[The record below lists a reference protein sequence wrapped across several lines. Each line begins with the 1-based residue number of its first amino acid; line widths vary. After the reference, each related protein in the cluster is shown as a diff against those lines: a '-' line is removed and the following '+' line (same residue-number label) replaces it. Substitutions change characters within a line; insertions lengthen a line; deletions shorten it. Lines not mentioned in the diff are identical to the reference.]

1 MKQPQKITGIIL
13 AAGASARMGRTKQLL
28 PFRGQTILECVVDSA
43 LASCLHRIVVV
54 LGYEYEALEPL
65 LAKKDVTVI
74 HNRHYEKGQSS
85 STKVGLQALTEKI
98 DAALFLLGDQPLV
111 TPEIIN
117 LIILSELDRLATD
130 AVARVGQHRD
140 VVPFGLVVTVRYGNP
155 DTGRISVAILRS
167 GVIAGVEV
175 QRQHVVNVGRWL
187 VRIHGERV
195 VFLQYPAEPINRV
208 AVVVHDVQVKIRSIR
223 RGGRQKTKHQQ
234 AKVAHKC
241 RCLRSTDIHFR
252 LSQNAATRRDVKS
265 FCSAP
270 GFAFCLAPGSD
281 EDR

>member
-1 MKQPQKITGIIL
+1 MKQPPKITGIIL

-117 LIILSELDRLATD
+117 LILA
-130 AVARVGQHRD
+130 AYEASPSPIVQPVFRGKR
-140 VVPFGLVVTVRYGNP
+140 GNP
-155 DTGRISVAILRS
+155 VLFSRETFPRFETLKEDFGARPLFEEYVERILKVPVSS
-167 GVIAGVEV
+167 
-175 QRQHVVNVGRWL
+175 
-187 VRIHGERV
+187 
-195 VFLQYPAEPINRV
+195 PA
-208 AVVVHDVQVKIRSIR
+208 
-223 RGGRQKTKHQQ
+223 
-234 AKVAHKC
+234 
-241 RCLRSTDIHFR
+241 IHF
-252 LSQNAATRRDVKS
+252 DV
-265 FCSAP
+265 
-270 GFAFCLAPGSD
+270 D
-281 EDR
+281 TEEDYRQLLLLEHQ